1 MVGRRKGGMATGL
14 TVGAAMAL
22 LLAACGGSD
31 DDTAGA
37 SGTSGSATGEPV
49 TGEVRVLAAAS
60 LTDVFED
67 VATEFEEQNPEAE
80 VTFSFAGSSALVTQ
94 VVEGAPADV
103 LATASEGT
111 MDDAVDA
118 DAVRGEPAVFAR
130 NALVLVVPAGNPGDV
145 SGLADL
151 ADGERFVGLCAEDV
165 PCGALA
171 TDVLADEGVT
181 PQVDTYEPD
190 VRSLLTKVT
199 SGELDAGL
207 VYRTDALAAGDDVEI
222 VEVPGLDDHVT
233 AYPIAPLADA
243 PNAAAAERF
252 VELVLGDEG
261 QAILGDAGF
270 LPPDGG

>member
-1 MVGRRKGGMATGL
+1 MVGRRTGGMARGL
-14 TVGAAMAL
+14 AVGAVVAL
-22 LLAACGGSD
+22 VVAACGGSD
-31 DDTAGA
+31 DDTAA
-37 SGTSGSATGEPV
+37 AAGTGGSAAGGPV

-67 VATEFEEQNPEAE
+67 IATVFVEQNPDAE

-103 LATASEGT
+103 LATASAGT
-111 MDDAVDA
+111 MDDAVAA
-118 DAVRGEPAVFAR
+118 DAVQGDPAVFAR

-145 SGLADL
+145 TELADL
-151 ADGERFVGLCAEDV
+151 ADTERFVGLCAEDV

-171 TDVLADEGVT
+171 TEVLSDEDVT
-181 PQVDTYEPD
+181 PRVDTYEPD

-222 VEVPGLDDHVT
+222 VEVPALDDHVT

-243 PNAAAAERF
+243 PNPEAAERF
-252 VELVLGDEG
+252 VELVLGGEG
-261 QAILGDAGF
+261 LAILGDAGF